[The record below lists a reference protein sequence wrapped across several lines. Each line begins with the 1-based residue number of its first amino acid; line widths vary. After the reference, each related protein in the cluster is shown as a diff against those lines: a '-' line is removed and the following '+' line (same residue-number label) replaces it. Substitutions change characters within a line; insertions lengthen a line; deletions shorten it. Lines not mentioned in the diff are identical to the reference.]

1 MMTRNAATQSESKSA
16 APARPP
22 LYVAELRSNKDGQS
36 PIRRV
41 FIANRGE
48 IACRVVATCRLLK
61 ITSIAIFV
69 DEDSTSRHIS
79 DADEAI
85 NLGSINQ
92 DGGNPFLNHALLVD
106 VARKAKADAIH
117 PGYGY
122 LSENASF
129 ADAVREAGMI
139 FVGPSSH
146 AISVLGDKRN
156 SKNYLRKHSSKVPL
170 IPGFSGSSQDVHDL
184 EVAAEEIG
192 YPVMLK
198 ASAGGGGRG
207 MRIVRENST
216 LKDDL
221 ARATSEAQRSFGS
234 SDCILEKYV
243 EAAKH
248 IEVQILGDRHK
259 NVWSLWERECSVQRR
274 HQKIIE
280 ESPSPY
286 LKPAQRK
293 AMCEAAVEIGRLLD
307 YEGAGTVEFVVDAKT
322 GHFFFLEVNTRLQVE
337 HPVTE
342 EVTGLDLVSLQ
353 LYVAAGGNL
362 ADISSSGYFPQNGH
376 SIECRLC
383 AEDPCREFM
392 PEQGCIRL
400 WKPSESV
407 TGSRDVR
414 YETAI
419 QSNTTVSVY
428 FDSMIAK
435 VVVWAP
441 TRAMAIRRMVKT
453 LADTVCAGVRTNQ
466 QFLQSCLL
474 HHSFQDPAY
483 TTSLILTHLEN
494 LLENTHL
501 KNFALSPLQLAVIPA
516 AFLRRQ
522 QSQSPNRPFKHVRLG
537 FRNQTFDSTNVNAML
552 ITTADPSASSTPAV
566 VLPTSGDG
574 QLKYSLAPLSELEK
588 SVESDQKDQS
598 AALILSTRYKVLSDR
613 LRSNERPT
621 ASQYEIKFGKC
632 MEINSGSS
640 PPDAWTAYDADVFVN
655 DAKVRTYIATDA
667 SVNKPD
673 SSGGFQ
679 TVMCHFPDLGTWIE
693 YRCYT
698 LLGYFESLRETV
710 EGATES
716 ASNSVKAPMPCKVL
730 SVLKKNGDEVKKGDT
745 VMVIESMK
753 METNVTI
760 GVGGKFMTNVKQ
772 GSSVGDGEV
781 LCWVE

>member
-1 MMTRNAATQSESKSA
+1 MTRNAATQLGSDTA

-22 LYVAELRSNKDGQS
+22 LYVAQLPLNEDGLS

-48 IACRVVATCRLLK
+48 IACRVIATCRLLK
-61 ITSIAIFV
+61 ITSITIFV
-69 DEDSTSRHIS
+69 EEDSTSRHIS

-92 DGGNPFLNHALLVD
+92 DGGNPFLNRALLVD
-106 VARKAKADAIH
+106 VARKARADAIH

-122 LSENASF
+122 LSENAAF
-129 ADAVREAGMI
+129 ANAVREAGMI

-156 SKNYLRKHSSKVPL
+156 SKAYLRKHASKVPL
-170 IPGFSGSSQDVHDL
+170 IPGFSGSSQDVYDL

-207 MRIVRENST
+207 MRIVREKSK
-216 LKDDL
+216 LRDDL

-234 SDCILEKYV
+234 SDCILEKYI

-286 LKPAQRK
+286 LNAAQRK
-293 AMCEAAVEIGRLLD
+293 AMCEAAVEIGQLLE

-353 LYVAAGGNL
+353 LYVAAAGNL
-362 ADISSSGYFPQNGH
+362 TNISPSGNLPQIGH

-383 AEDPCREFM
+383 AEDPAKDFM
-392 PEQGCIRL
+392 PEQGIIRL
-400 WKPSESV
+400 WNPSEK
-407 TGSRDVR
+407 TLRSRDVR
-414 YETAI
+414 FETSV
-419 QSNTTVSVY
+419 QSGSSVSIY

-435 VVVWAP
+435 IIVWAP
-441 TRAMAIRRMVKT
+441 TRPMAIRKMVKT
-453 LADTVCAGVRTNQ
+453 LSDTVCAGVRTNQ

-474 HHSFQDPAY
+474 HKSFQDPAY
-483 TTSLILTHLEN
+483 TTSLISTHLESLLQNAHFQN
-494 LLENTHL
+494 LV
-501 KNFALSPLQLAVIPA
+501 FSPLQLAVIPA

-522 QSQSPNRPFKHVRLG
+522 QSQSTTRPFKHVRLG
-537 FRNQTFDSTNVNAML
+537 FRNQMFDSTNVNAML
-552 ITTADPSASSTPAV
+552 ITTADPSASSTPV
-566 VLPTSGDG
+566 LVLPISEYG
-574 QLKYSLAPLSELEK
+574 QSRYSMAPLPELEK

-598 AALILSTRYKVLSDR
+598 AALILSTRYKVVSDR
-613 LRSNERPT
+613 LRGDKQST
-621 ASQYEIKFGKC
+621 ATQYEIKFGKC
-632 MEINSGSS
+632 MEINIES
-640 PPDAWTAYDADVFVN
+640 DARKTWTAYDADVFIN
-655 DAKVRTYIATDA
+655 DSKVRTCIATDTN
-667 SVNKPD
+667 VNKPD
-673 SSGGFQ
+673 MSGGFQ
-679 TVMCHFPDLGTWIE
+679 TVMCHFPDIGTWIE
-693 YRCYT
+693 YRCFT

-710 EGATES
+710 EGATEN

-730 SVLKKNGDEVKKGDT
+730 SVLKRNGDEVKKGDT

-760 GVGGKFMTNVKQ
+760 GVGGRFMTNVKQ